1 MTLDEPLRLVHHH
14 PGRLRARARVFVDAT
29 EDHPAVVEARSTAA
43 AAQIR
48 RFTHSPAT
56 GSILIEYSPGGI
68 DPDQLLERIAAN
80 VGLSGVVSELATD
93 GHREALV
100 DAVLDTCAM
109 LNDLAREATN
119 GRADLRELLPGALA
133 AAAAI
138 SFISGGGGV
147 GRMPRWEVLLWY
159 AQVLFSQWHGDA
171 IARRSRANAEEKNE
185 RSR

>member
-14 PGRLRARARVFVDAT
+14 PGRLRARAGVFVDAT

-43 AAQIR
+43 AAEIR

-56 GSILIEYSPGGI
+56 GSILIEYAPGGI

-80 VGLSGVVSELATD
+80 VGLSGVVSELANNV
-93 GHREALV
+93 HREAV
-100 DAVLDTCAM
+100 VSAVLDTCEL

-119 GRADLRELLPGALA
+119 GRVDLRELLPGALA
-133 AAAAI
+133 AAAAVV
-138 SFISGGGGV
+138 FVSGGGGI
-147 GRMPRWEVLLWY
+147 GRVPRWEVLLWY
-159 AQVLFSQWHGDA
+159 SQVLFSQWHGDA
-171 IARRSRANAEEKNE
+171 IARRREAEETST